1 MASQGVTLH
10 LPFAPFPAL
19 LPPSSPYP
27 PSPGSHPSVSLQPSP
42 EDEASLWARLT
53 FAWVGPLIRVGNAKV
68 LHASD
73 LPPLCP
79 RDSTAAVA
87 PSLRAAWHAET
98 AATHRRPSLARAL
111 VSAFMHPFMAA
122 GALKLIHDLLQ
133 LASPLLLQQIILH
146 LSMTSFH
153 VTAPP
158 HTAVAAAAVSS
169 SPEGLFGPSHFL
181 PNSSLPLPSTLTPS
195 LHRSLLSTPFTP
207 AAIPFTSPLPSL
219 PPAPQLLSWIFFPL
233 LSLVPQALPHMQ
245 TPIANTTPDFTSPF
259 AHATTHPLPFSAS
272 AHPSSLLAASLPAW
286 LPGLLLAGVL
296 LACNAGQSLVAH
308 QYFHRLYRLSSHV
321 RTAMVALIYA
331 KALRIF
337 AAARHSTSLGEIVNL
352 QSNDAEKLAKLCIYL
367 HIVWSGPLQIMGAL
381 AFLFHFL
388 SVIPA
393 LAGLATMLLLMPFNG
408 VLMGRLSAV
417 RHRLIARTDARVRLL
432 SEAVGAVRAVKLNG
446 WEALFKG
453 RIEARR
459 AEEMKEITVS
469 VLLEAM
475 GLFVYYLTPMVVSV
489 VSLAAY
495 VLLGRPLTADVAFPA
510 LALFNLLRFP
520 LAMIPDQINDYVQAK
535 VSAGRVEKFLLL
547 PEIATLEEEPGSQKG
562 SIKLSHASFS
572 WGGGAGAVNST
583 GGADASGS
591 NDSCSGSAVAL
602 VANGA
607 VACEKKEEGGGKE
620 GRKEGGKEGGE
631 GGEGMLALCDV
642 TLDIPPG
649 QLVIVVGEV
658 SVEACIQHDGS
669 GVDQVRVERKSL
681 KRDCRL
687 LKTTLPPPLDRPRPF
702 PTPSALP
709 PPIRPASPHPPCLP
723 PSALPPPIR
732 PASPHPPCLPPSALP
747 PPTRLAS
754 LRRDKTPF
762 KSIHP
767 LSLYSPHPPYLLLH
781 AQVGA
786 GKSSLLAGL
795 LGEITRV
802 AGSVS
807 VAGHVAYTSQD
818 PWILNATVR
827 DNILMGAA
835 GEAAA
840 AAVDEGR
847 YQRAID
853 VCALRH
859 DLAMLAGGDM
869 AEIGER
875 GINLSGGQKHR
886 VALARAVYARADVV
900 LLDDPL
906 SAVDTHV
913 GRHLFTEC
921 ICGEL
926 AGTTRV
932 LVTHQLQYAS
942 HADVILVIR
951 AGRVAAM
958 GTFDELQARGVDL
971 ALWDEKQQEPHEQR
985 KATWQHGLA
994 AATSPAVI
1002 TATAPEPIARSREAA
1017 HSPSSGRGSGGTGEA
1032 AGGSSGS
1039 SSGVAESDN
1048 DLTRPLLPD
1057 SSTSTHPPASTTAP
1071 AARSGSAGSSGG
1083 TAGGGKKQRAVG
1095 QLVEEEGRAEGGVAA
1110 GVYWEYLR
1118 AWGGRAGWLMPVL
1131 VLAVFG
1137 VSQSLKVASDAWL
1150 AVWTAKTSQGSSSAP
1165 FFLLVYSLATL
1176 ATGLLSSLRGVLL
1189 ALGCL
1194 TAARSLHSRLLARV
1208 LRLPMSFFD
1217 SQPSGRLL
1225 NRFTRDTEQMD
1236 LQLPDTLLSYLSCLF
1251 QVVFAILVIVIVTP
1265 PFLLPL
1271 IPLLLYRR
1279 IQTVYIA
1286 ASRELKRIDSLA
1298 RSPIFAHFSETL
1310 TGLSTV
1316 RAFRRQAAFSARNSL
1331 NLDRTSQAYLAAMAS
1346 NRWLG
1351 LRLELIG
1358 ASSVFATACFCVV
1371 GGVAAAAAAAA
1382 AAGGGSGSSTG
1393 SWAAGFAG
1401 LALTSALSITGYMN
1415 WMVRMNAELESQM
1428 NAVERILEYTTL
1440 PTEAPDVVES
1450 RRPPADWPQQGVIEA
1465 EGVVVR
1471 YRPELAPVLKG
1482 LTFSIRAGEKVG
1494 VCGRTG
1500 SGKTTLTMALY
1511 RIVELSA
1518 GRIVIDG
1525 IDAASIG
1532 LWDLRSRLSL
1542 VPQDPVV
1549 FSGTIRWNL
1558 DPYTAV
1564 AGAGGGE
1571 QEARNGWNMEG
1582 KGNGGRVR
1590 GDVEL
1595 WEALTQAGVADAV
1608 RALPGQLDAEVAEGG
1623 GNLSVGQRQLLCLAR
1638 ALLRRS
1644 HVLVLDEA
1652 TSNVDTA
1659 TDAAVQAAVRGGAFA
1674 ACTVITIAHRLHTI
1688 VDCHRVMLL
1697 EDGQVAELDS
1707 PAALLQERSSRFSA
1721 FVDATMPREA
1731 AALRRIASAKS
1742 VAANEG

>member
-1 MASQGVTLH
+1 M
-10 LPFAPFPAL
+10 P
-19 LPPSSPYP
+19 
-27 PSPGSHPSVSLQPSP
+27 
-42 EDEASLWARLT
+42 
-53 FAWVGPLIRVGNAKV
+53 
-68 LHASD
+68 
-73 LPPLCP
+73 
-79 RDSTAAVA
+79 
-87 PSLRAAWHAET
+87 
-98 AATHRRPSLARAL
+98 
-111 VSAFMHPFMAA
+111 
-122 GALKLIHDLLQ
+122 
-133 LASPLLLQQIILH
+133 
-146 LSMTSFH
+146 
-153 VTAPP
+153 
-158 HTAVAAAAVSS
+158 
-169 SPEGLFGPSHFL
+169 
-181 PNSSLPLPSTLTPS
+181 
-195 LHRSLLSTPFTP
+195 
-207 AAIPFTSPLPSL
+207 
-219 PPAPQLLSWIFFPL
+219 
-233 LSLVPQALPHMQ
+233 
-245 TPIANTTPDFTSPF
+245 
-259 AHATTHPLPFSAS
+259 PLPFMPPVL
-272 AHPSSLLAASLPAW
+272 PSP
-286 LPGLLLAGVL
+286 PP
-296 LACNAGQSLVAH
+296 Q
-308 QYFHRLYRLSSHV
+308 
-321 RTAMVALIYA
+321 
-331 KALRIF
+331 
-337 AAARHSTSLGEIVNL
+337 
-352 QSNDAEKLAKLCIYL
+352 
-367 HIVWSGPLQIMGAL
+367 P
-381 AFLFHFL
+381 
-388 SVIPA
+388 P
-393 LAGLATMLLLMPFNG
+393 P
-408 VLMGRLSAV
+408 
-417 RHRLIARTDARVRLL
+417 
-432 SEAVGAVRAVKLNG
+432 
-446 WEALFKG
+446 
-453 RIEARR
+453 
-459 AEEMKEITVS
+459 
-469 VLLEAM
+469 EAM

-495 VLLGRPLTADVAFPA
+495 VLLGRPLTADIAFPA

-547 PEIATLEEEPGSQKG
+547 PEIVPLEEDPGNRKG
-562 SIKLSHASFS
+562 SIKLCHASFS
-572 WGGGAGAVNST
+572 WGGG
-583 GGADASGS
+583 GGDMDSAS
-591 NDSCSGSAVAL
+591 VK
-602 VANGA
+602 
-607 VACEKKEEGGGKE
+607 EKGGEEGGMKGAKV
-620 GRKEGGKEGGE
+620 GAEGGE
-631 GGEGMLALCDV
+631 GALALCDV

-658 SVEACIQHDGS
+658 
-669 GVDQVRVERKSL
+669 
-681 KRDCRL
+681 
-687 LKTTLPPPLDRPRPF
+687 
-702 PTPSALP
+702 
-709 PPIRPASPHPPCLP
+709 
-723 PSALPPPIR
+723 
-732 PASPHPPCLPPSALP
+732 
-747 PPTRLAS
+747 
-754 LRRDKTPF
+754 
-762 KSIHP
+762 
-767 LSLYSPHPPYLLLH
+767 
-781 AQVGA
+781 GA

-795 LGEITRV
+795 LGEIARV

-807 VAGHVAYTSQD
+807 VAGRVAYTSQPHCMLHGRLVDEGCVPQHAVAGSILLLLLLILFLATFLNTSTLTILHGAASLCSVLSTPIWNPPSAIPHHAWQD

-840 AAVDEGR
+840 VDEAR

-859 DLAMLAGGDM
+859 DLAMLPGGDM

-875 GINLSGGQKHR
+875 VGPQVVAILPPSSATSPQCHLTIHPPHSPIHPPGINLSGGQKHR

-932 LVTHQLQYAS
+932 LVTHQLQYAC
-942 HADVILVIR
+942 HADVIIVIR

-971 ALWDEKQQEPHEQR
+971 ALWDEKQQEPDEQG
-985 KATWQHGLA
+985 KGSWQDGLA
-994 AATSPAVI
+994 ATSTAV
-1002 TATAPEPIARSREAA
+1002 TSATAPEPTARSREAA
-1017 HSPSSGRGSGGTGEA
+1017 HMPSS
-1032 AGGSSGS
+1032 SSGS
-1039 SSGVAESDN
+1039 GSTREVGGGSTSSSSGMAESDN
-1048 DLTRPLLPD
+1048 DLTRPLLAD
-1057 SSTSTHPPASTTAP
+1057 SSPSTDPAASTAAAAP
-1071 AARSGSAGSSGG
+1071 AAGSGSTGSSSSGG
-1083 TAGGGKKQRAVG
+1083 GGGGGITAGGKKQRAEG

-1137 VSQSLKVASDAWL
+1137 VSQSLKVASDTWL
-1150 AVWTAKTSQGSSSAP
+1150 AVWTANTSQGSSSAP

-1208 LRLPMSFFD
+1208 LRLPMAFFD

-1225 NRFTRDTEQMD
+1225 NRFTRDMEQMD

-1271 IPLLLYRR
+1271 IPLLLLYHR
-1279 IQTVYIA
+1279 IQTIYIA

-1310 TGLSTV
+1310 TGLATV
-1316 RAFRRQAAFSARNSL
+1316 RAFRRQAAFTARNNL
-1331 NLDRTSQAYLAAMAS
+1331 NLDRASQAYLAAMAS

-1358 ASSVFATACFCVV
+1358 ASTVFATACFCVV

-1428 NAVERILEYTTL
+1428 NAVERILEYTNL

-1471 YRPELAPVLKG
+1471 YRPELPPVLKG
-1482 LTFSIRAGEKVG
+1482 LTFSIWAGEKVG

-1525 IDAASIG
+1525 VDAASIG
-1532 LWDLRSRLSL
+1532 LWDLRSSLSL

-1564 AGAGGGE
+1564 AGGAGGE
-1571 QEARNGWNMEG
+1571 QDARSGGNMEG
-1582 KGNGGRVR
+1582 KGDKGRVR

-1659 TDAAVQAAVRGGAFA
+1659 TDSAVQAAVRGGAFA

-1707 PAALLQERSSRFSA
+1707 PVVLLQERSSRFSA

-1742 VAANEG
+1742 VAASEG

>member
-1 MASQGVTLH
+1 MA
-10 LPFAPFPAL
+10 P
-19 LPPSSPYP
+19 
-27 PSPGSHPSVSLQPSP
+27 
-42 EDEASLWARLT
+42 W
-53 FAWVGPLIRVGNAKV
+53 
-68 LHASD
+68 
-73 LPPLCP
+73 
-79 RDSTAAVA
+79 
-87 PSLRAAWHAET
+87 
-98 AATHRRPSLARAL
+98 
-111 VSAFMHPFMAA
+111 
-122 GALKLIHDLLQ
+122 
-133 LASPLLLQQIILH
+133 
-146 LSMTSFH
+146 
-153 VTAPP
+153 
-158 HTAVAAAAVSS
+158 
-169 SPEGLFGPSHFL
+169 
-181 PNSSLPLPSTLTPS
+181 
-195 LHRSLLSTPFTP
+195 
-207 AAIPFTSPLPSL
+207 
-219 PPAPQLLSWIFFPL
+219 
-233 LSLVPQALPHMQ
+233 
-245 TPIANTTPDFTSPF
+245 
-259 AHATTHPLPFSAS
+259 
-272 AHPSSLLAASLPAW
+272 
-286 LPGLLLAGVL
+286 
-296 LACNAGQSLVAH
+296 
-308 QYFHRLYRLSSHV
+308 
-321 RTAMVALIYA
+321 
-331 KALRIF
+331 
-337 AAARHSTSLGEIVNL
+337 
-352 QSNDAEKLAKLCIYL
+352 
-367 HIVWSGPLQIMGAL
+367 
-381 AFLFHFL
+381 
-388 SVIPA
+388 
-393 LAGLATMLLLMPFNG
+393 
-408 VLMGRLSAV
+408 
-417 RHRLIARTDARVRLL
+417 
-432 SEAVGAVRAVKLNG
+432 
-446 WEALFKG
+446 
-453 RIEARR
+453 
-459 AEEMKEITVS
+459 
-469 VLLEAM
+469 
-475 GLFVYYLTPMVVSV
+475 
-489 VSLAAY
+489 
-495 VLLGRPLTADVAFPA
+495 
-510 LALFNLLRFP
+510 
-520 LAMIPDQINDYVQAK
+520 
-535 VSAGRVEKFLLL
+535 
-547 PEIATLEEEPGSQKG
+547 
-562 SIKLSHASFS
+562 
-572 WGGGAGAVNST
+572 
-583 GGADASGS
+583 
-591 NDSCSGSAVAL
+591 
-602 VANGA
+602 
-607 VACEKKEEGGGKE
+607 
-620 GRKEGGKEGGE
+620 
-631 GGEGMLALCDV
+631 
-642 TLDIPPG
+642 
-649 QLVIVVGEV
+649 
-658 SVEACIQHDGS
+658 
-669 GVDQVRVERKSL
+669 
-681 KRDCRL
+681 
-687 LKTTLPPPLDRPRPF
+687 
-702 PTPSALP
+702 
-709 PPIRPASPHPPCLP
+709 
-723 PSALPPPIR
+723 
-732 PASPHPPCLPPSALP
+732 
-747 PPTRLAS
+747 
-754 LRRDKTPF
+754 
-762 KSIHP
+762 
-767 LSLYSPHPPYLLLH
+767 
-781 AQVGA
+781 
-786 GKSSLLAGL
+786 
-795 LGEITRV
+795 
-802 AGSVS
+802 
-807 VAGHVAYTSQD
+807 QD

-835 GEAAA
+835 GDTA

-942 HADVILVIR
+942 HADVIIVIR
-951 AGRVAAM
+951 AGRVTAM

-971 ALWDEKQQEPHEQR
+971 ALWDEKQQEPDEQG
-985 KATWQHGLA
+985 KATWQHGPA
-994 AATSPAVI
+994 SAPATAV
-1002 TATAPEPIARSREAA
+1002 TAATAPEPIARSREAA
-1017 HSPSSGRGSGGTGEA
+1017 HRPSS
-1032 AGGSSGS
+1032 S
-1039 SSGVAESDN
+1039 SSGNGKTGRVGGGSISNSSGASEGDNNN
-1048 DLTRPLLPD
+1048 DLTRPLLAD
-1057 SSTSTHPPASTTAP
+1057 SSTSTHPAASTTAP

-1083 TAGGGKKQRAVG
+1083 TAEGGKKQRAVG

-1131 VLAVFG
+1131 APPPLP
-1137 VSQSLKVASDAWL
+1137 SSSYASCPAPAAPASPL
-1150 AVWTAKTSQGSSSAP
+1150 TSILSHLVKPASASSAP
-1165 FFLLVYSLATL
+1165 LPCAAAGVELGCAFLQPHFLSFPSPLPPLSSHQLVYSLATL

-1194 TAARSLHSRLLARV
+1194 TSARSLHSRLLARV
-1208 LRLPMSFFD
+1208 LRLPMAFFD

-1225 NRFTRDTEQMD
+1225 NRFTRDMEQMD

-1251 QVVFAILVIVIVTP
+1251 QVVFAIMVIVIVTP

-1271 IPLLLYRR
+1271 IPLLLLYRR

-1316 RAFRRQAAFSARNSL
+1316 RAFRRQRAFSARNSL
-1331 NLDRTSQAYLAAMAS
+1331 NLDRASQAYLAAMAS

-1382 AAGGGSGSSTG
+1382 AAGGGGSSSSTG

-1415 WMVRMNAELESQM
+1415 WMVRMNSELESQM

-1440 PTEAPDVVES
+1440 PTEAPDVIES
-1450 RRPPADWPQQGVIEA
+1450 RRPPVDWPQQGVIEA

-1471 YRPELAPVLKG
+1471 YRPELSPVLKG
-1482 LTFSIRAGEKVG
+1482 LTFSIRAGETVG

-1564 AGAGGGE
+1564 SGAGGGE

-1674 ACTVITIAHRLHTI
+1674 GCTVITIAHRLHTI

-1742 VAANEG
+1742 VAASEG

>member
-1 MASQGVTLH
+1 MAASTDGRDGI
-10 LPFAPFPAL
+10 
-19 LPPSSPYP
+19 S
-27 PSPGSHPSVSLQPSP
+27 GPSP
-42 EDEASLWARLT
+42 EDEASLWSRLT

-87 PSLRAAWHAET
+87 PSLRAAWQAET
-98 AATHRRPSLARAL
+98 NATHRRPSLPRAL
-111 VSAFMHPFMAA
+111 VSTFVRPFMAA

-153 VTAPP
+153 VSTAPP
-158 HTAVAAAAVSS
+158 HPAVNSS
-169 SPEGLFGPSHFL
+169 AEGLHDPSLFL
-181 PNSSLPLPSTLTPS
+181 RNSSLPLPSTLTPS
-195 LHRSLLSTPFTP
+195 LHRSLLSAPSTHPT
-207 AAIPFTSPLPSL
+207 IPVTTPLPSL
-219 PPAPQLLSWIFFPL
+219 PPAPQLLAWIFLPL
-233 LSLVPQALPHMQ
+233 VSLVPQAALHTQ
-245 TPIANTTPDFTSPF
+245 SPIANTTVGFMGPL
-259 AHATTHPLPFSAS
+259 AHSSTHPLPSS
-272 AHPSSLLAASLPAW
+272 SSSHLSSLVAASLPAW

-296 LACNAGQSLVAH
+296 LACNVGQSLVAH

-321 RTAMVALIYA
+321 RTALVALIYS
-331 KALRIF
+331 KALCIS

-367 HIVWSGPLQIMGAL
+367 HIVWSGPLQIIALFVSTLDHCNPPPLPSTTPPHPRPPGAL
-381 AFLFHFL
+381 AFLFRFL

-446 WEALFKG
+446 WEALFKA

-535 VSAGRVEKFLLL
+535 VSAGRLEKFLLL
-547 PEIATLEEEPGSQKG
+547 PEIVPLEEEPGSQKG
-562 SIKLSHASFS
+562 SIKLCNASFS
-572 WGGGAGAVNST
+572 WGGGAGKVDSASD
-583 GGADASGS
+583 ADGSGR
-591 NDSCSGSAVAL
+591 NDSSTIGGGGSGGSGSAVA
-602 VANGA
+602 VGANGMG
-607 VACEKKEEGGGKE
+607 ACEAKEEEGGQQ
-620 GRKEGGKEGGE
+620 GGKKGGE
-631 GGEGMLALCDV
+631 GGEGALALCDV

-649 QLVIVVGEV
+649 QLVIVVGE
-658 SVEACIQHDGS
+658 
-669 GVDQVRVERKSL
+669 
-681 KRDCRL
+681 
-687 LKTTLPPPLDRPRPF
+687 
-702 PTPSALP
+702 
-709 PPIRPASPHPPCLP
+709 
-723 PSALPPPIR
+723 
-732 PASPHPPCLPPSALP
+732 
-747 PPTRLAS
+747 
-754 LRRDKTPF
+754 
-762 KSIHP
+762 
-767 LSLYSPHPPYLLLH
+767 
-781 AQVGA
+781 VGA

-807 VAGHVAYTSQD
+807 VAGRVAYTSQD

-835 GEAAA
+835 GDTA

-942 HADVILVIR
+942 HADVIIVIR
-951 AGRVAAM
+951 AGRVTAM

-971 ALWDEKQQEPHEQR
+971 ALWDEKQQEPDEQG
-985 KATWQHGLA
+985 KATWQHGPA
-994 AATSPAVI
+994 SAPATAV
-1002 TATAPEPIARSREAA
+1002 TAATAPEPIARSREAA
-1017 HSPSSGRGSGGTGEA
+1017 HRPSS
-1032 AGGSSGS
+1032 S
-1039 SSGVAESDN
+1039 SSGNGKTGRVGGGSISNSSGASEGDNNN
-1048 DLTRPLLPD
+1048 DLTRPLLAD
-1057 SSTSTHPPASTTAP
+1057 SSTSTHPAASTTAP

-1083 TAGGGKKQRAVG
+1083 TAEGGKKQRAVG

-1131 VLAVFG
+1131 VLAVPPKAPPPLP
-1137 VSQSLKVASDAWL
+1137 SSSYASCPAPAAPASPL
-1150 AVWTAKTSQGSSSAP
+1150 ASILSHLVNPASASSAP
-1165 FFLLVYSLATL
+1165 LPCAAAGVELGCAFLQPHFLSFPSPLPPLSSHQLVYSLATL

-1208 LRLPMSFFD
+1208 LRLPMAFFD

-1225 NRFTRDTEQMD
+1225 NRFTRDMEQMD

-1251 QVVFAILVIVIVTP
+1251 QVVFAIMVIVIVTP

-1271 IPLLLYRR
+1271 IPLLLLYRR

-1310 TGLSTV
+1310 AGLSTV
-1316 RAFRRQAAFSARNSL
+1316 RAFRRQRAFSARNSL
-1331 NLDRTSQAYLAAMAS
+1331 NLDRASQAYLAAMAS

-1382 AAGGGSGSSTG
+1382 AAGGGGSSSSTG

-1415 WMVRMNAELESQM
+1415 WMVRMNSELESQM

-1440 PTEAPDVVES
+1440 PTEAPDVIES

-1471 YRPELAPVLKG
+1471 YRPELSPVLKG

-1674 ACTVITIAHRLHTI
+1674 GCTVITIAHRLHTI

-1707 PAALLQERSSRFSA
+1707 PAELLQEWSSRFSA

-1742 VAANEG
+1742 VAASEG

>member
-1 MASQGVTLH
+1 MAAATDGRDGV
-10 LPFAPFPAL
+10 AE
-19 LPPSSPYP
+19 
-27 PSPGSHPSVSLQPSP
+27 PSP
-42 EDEASLWARLT
+42 EQAASLLSRLT
-53 FAWVGPLIRVGNAKV
+53 FAWVTPLIRLGNSKV
-68 LHASD
+68 LQAAD
-73 LPPLCP
+73 LPPLCH

-87 PSLRAAWHAET
+87 PGVREAWERERT
-98 AATHRRPSLARAL
+98 RTDRPPSLARAL
-111 VSAFMHPFMAA
+111 IRAFLAPFVAA
-122 GALKLIHDLLQ
+122 GALKLFHDLLQ

-153 VTAPP
+153 VSTPP
-158 HTAVAAAAVSS
+158 LPYSGTSTSFLDPTAAAISISS
-169 SPEGLFGPSHFL
+169 VGRLPGPSPL
-181 PNSSLPLPSTLTPS
+181 PSNSSFSLPSTLTPT
-195 LHRSLLSTPFTP
+195 LHRSLLSAPLTPPTAP
-207 AAIPFTSPLPSL
+207 LGSSLPSL
-219 PPAPQLLSWIFFPL
+219 PPAPALLAWIFFPL
-233 LSLVPQALPHMQ
+233 LSLVP
-245 TPIANTTPDFTSPF
+245 
-259 AHATTHPLPFSAS
+259 HPP
-272 AHPSSLLAASLPAW
+272 AHPTSAPAASLARALSREAVHAAPPLSSGASSSLSLADSLPAW
-286 LPGLLLAGVL
+286 LPGLLLALVL
-296 LACNAGQSLVAH
+296 LACNVCQSLIAH

-321 RTAMVALIYA
+321 RTGLVSLIYS
-331 KALRIF
+331 KALRIS

-367 HIVWSGPLQIMGAL
+367 HIVWSGPVQIIGAL
-381 AFLFHFL
+381 AFLFRFL

-408 VLMGRLSAV
+408 LLMGRLSAV

-432 SEAVGAVRAVKLNG
+432 TETVGAVRAVKLNG
-446 WEALFKG
+446 WEALFRG

-459 AEEMKEITVS
+459 ADEMKEITAS

-547 PEIATLEEEPGSQKG
+547 PEIVPLEEEPGSVRG
-562 SIKLSHASFS
+562 SIKLRNASFS
-572 WGGGAGAVNST
+572 WGGRGDSSAIKSGGGGINGPGGST
-583 GGADASGS
+583 SDSGS
-591 NDSCSGSAVAL
+591 NGGRDGSSNAVA
-602 VANGA
+602 VAVNGTG
-607 VACEKKEEGGGKE
+607 EGGEKGKE
-620 GRKEGGKEGGE
+620 GPEKEGVKEGGE
-631 GGEGMLALCDV
+631 EGEQALALCDV
-642 TLDIPPG
+642 TLEIPPG
-649 QLVIVVGEV
+649 QLVIVVGE
-658 SVEACIQHDGS
+658 
-669 GVDQVRVERKSL
+669 
-681 KRDCRL
+681 
-687 LKTTLPPPLDRPRPF
+687 
-702 PTPSALP
+702 
-709 PPIRPASPHPPCLP
+709 
-723 PSALPPPIR
+723 
-732 PASPHPPCLPPSALP
+732 
-747 PPTRLAS
+747 
-754 LRRDKTPF
+754 
-762 KSIHP
+762 
-767 LSLYSPHPPYLLLH
+767 
-781 AQVGA
+781 VGA

-807 VAGHVAYTSQD
+807 VAGRVAYTSQD

-827 DNILMGAA
+827 DNILMGGPAQ
-835 GEAAA
+835 G
-840 AAVDEGR
+840 AVDEAR
-847 YQRAID
+847 YQRVRDA
-853 VCALRH
+853 CALRH

-886 VALARAVYARADVV
+886 VALARAVYSQPDVV

-942 HADVILVIR
+942 HADVIIAIK
-951 AGRVAAM
+951 AGRVAAV
-958 GTFDELQARGVDL
+958 GTFDELQGRGVDL
-971 ALWDEKQQEPHEQR
+971 ALWDEKQQEQGEQGTG
-985 KATWQHGLA
+985 TWQHSA
-994 AATSPAVI
+994 PAAPATAVTAATASDPGDI
-1002 TATAPEPIARSREAA
+1002 
-1017 HSPSSGRGSGGTGEA
+1017 SS
-1032 AGGSSGS
+1032 SSSSSS
-1039 SSGVAESDN
+1039 SSGTGKATEKRTTTSASMADSDN
-1048 DLTRPLLPD
+1048 DLTRPLLTEPP
-1057 SSTSTHPPASTTAP
+1057 SSVCTAASGAAPTAGSTGGG
-1071 AARSGSAGSSGG
+1071 SGSAGSGS
-1083 TAGGGKKQRAVG
+1083 GGGKKKQKAVG

-1110 GVYWEYLR
+1110 GVYWEYMR
-1118 AWGGRAGWLMPVL
+1118 AWGGRAGFLMPLL
-1131 VLAVFG
+1131 VLAVFA
-1137 VSQSLKVASDAWL
+1137 VSQSLKVASDTWL
-1150 AVWTAKTSQGSSSAP
+1150 AVWTAKTSQGTSSAP
-1165 FFLLVYSLATL
+1165 FFLLIYSLATF
-1176 ATGLLSSLRGVLL
+1176 ATGLLSSLRGILL
-1189 ALGCL
+1189 ALGSL
-1194 TAARSLHSRLLARV
+1194 TAARSLHSRLLSRV
-1208 LRLPMSFFD
+1208 LRLPMAFFD

-1225 NRFTRDTEQMD
+1225 NRFTRDMEQID

-1271 IPLLLYRR
+1271 IPLLLLYRR
-1279 IQTVYIA
+1279 IQTFYIS
-1286 ASRELKRIDSLA
+1286 ASRELKRLDSLA

-1316 RAFRRQAAFSARNSL
+1316 RAFRRQLVFSVQNNR
-1331 NLDRTSQAYLAAMAS
+1331 NLDRASQAYLAAMAS

-1358 ASSVFATACFCVV
+1358 ASCVFATACFCVV

-1382 AAGGGSGSSTG
+1382 AAGGGGGSSSTG

-1450 RRPPADWPQQGVIEA
+1450 CRPPVDWPQQGVIEA

-1471 YRPELAPVLKG
+1471 YRPELPPVLKG

-1500 SGKTTLTMALY
+1500 SGKTTLSMALY

-1525 IDAASIG
+1525 VDAATIG
-1532 LWDLRSRLSL
+1532 LRDLRSRLSL

-1549 FSGTIRWNL
+1549 FSGSIRWNL
-1558 DPYTAV
+1558 DPYSAAS
-1564 AGAGGGE
+1564 AGVGGESEMGSGGHGEGKRYGGG
-1571 QEARNGWNMEG
+1571 M
-1582 KGNGGRVR
+1582 R

-1674 ACTVITIAHRLHTI
+1674 ACTVVTIAHRLHTI

-1697 EDGQVAELDS
+1697 EDGHVAELDS
-1707 PAALLQERSSRFSA
+1707 PTALLQVRGSRFSA

-1742 VAANEG
+1742 IAASEG

>member
-1 MASQGVTLH
+1 
-10 LPFAPFPAL
+10 
-19 LPPSSPYP
+19 
-27 PSPGSHPSVSLQPSP
+27 PSP
-42 EDEASLWARLT
+42 EDEASLWSRLT

-87 PSLRAAWHAET
+87 PSLRAAWQAET
-98 AATHRRPSLARAL
+98 NATHRRPSLPRAL
-111 VSAFMHPFMAA
+111 VSTFVRPFMAA

-153 VTAPP
+153 VSTAPP
-158 HTAVAAAAVSS
+158 HPAVNSS
-169 SPEGLFGPSHFL
+169 AEGLHDPSLFL
-181 PNSSLPLPSTLTPS
+181 RNSSLPLPSTLTPS
-195 LHRSLLSTPFTP
+195 LHRSLLSAPSTHPT
-207 AAIPFTSPLPSL
+207 IPVTTPLPSL
-219 PPAPQLLSWIFFPL
+219 PPAPQLLAWIFLPL
-233 LSLVPQALPHMQ
+233 VSLVPQAALHTQ
-245 TPIANTTPDFTSPF
+245 SPIANTTVGFMGPL
-259 AHATTHPLPFSAS
+259 AHSSTHPLPSS
-272 AHPSSLLAASLPAW
+272 SSSHLSSLVAASLPAW

-296 LACNAGQSLVAH
+296 LACNVGQSLVAH

-321 RTAMVALIYA
+321 RTALVALIYS
-331 KALRIF
+331 KALCIS

-367 HIVWSGPLQIMGAL
+367 HIVWSGPLQIIGAL
-381 AFLFHFL
+381 AFLFRFL

-446 WEALFKG
+446 WEALFKA

-535 VSAGRVEKFLLL
+535 VSAGRLEKFLLL
-547 PEIATLEEEPGSQKG
+547 PEIVPLEEEPGSQKG
-562 SIKLSHASFS
+562 SIKLCNASFS
-572 WGGGAGAVNST
+572 WGGGAGKVDSASD
-583 GGADASGS
+583 ADGSGR
-591 NDSCSGSAVAL
+591 NDSSTIGGGGSGGSGSAVA
-602 VANGA
+602 VGANGMG
-607 VACEKKEEGGGKE
+607 ACEAKEEEGGQQ
-620 GRKEGGKEGGE
+620 GGKKGGE
-631 GGEGMLALCDV
+631 GGEGALALCDV

-649 QLVIVVGEV
+649 QLVIVVGE
-658 SVEACIQHDGS
+658 
-669 GVDQVRVERKSL
+669 
-681 KRDCRL
+681 
-687 LKTTLPPPLDRPRPF
+687 
-702 PTPSALP
+702 
-709 PPIRPASPHPPCLP
+709 
-723 PSALPPPIR
+723 
-732 PASPHPPCLPPSALP
+732 
-747 PPTRLAS
+747 
-754 LRRDKTPF
+754 
-762 KSIHP
+762 
-767 LSLYSPHPPYLLLH
+767 
-781 AQVGA
+781 
-786 GKSSLLAGL
+786 
-795 LGEITRV
+795 
-802 AGSVS
+802 
-807 VAGHVAYTSQD
+807 D

-835 GEAAA
+835 GDTA

-875 GINLSGGQKHR
+875 GACPVSQYIYSSPHCPAFPCYDFLEMLLTSLWPQAVAIPPPFTATSHQCHLVHPPGINLSGGQKHR
-886 VALARAVYARADVV
+886 VALARAVYARADV
-900 LLDDPL
+900 
-906 SAVDTHV
+906 
-913 GRHLFTEC
+913 
-921 ICGEL
+921 
-926 AGTTRV
+926 
-932 LVTHQLQYAS
+932 LQYAS
-942 HADVILVIR
+942 HADVIIVIR
-951 AGRVAAM
+951 AGRVTAM
-958 GTFDELQARGVDL
+958 GTFDELQASSGSRGIAQYASGACLSHMHLLLRVRLRPTPSIAVRRFDIACCPQLRFPMEGRCILFMVAPTRSRAGPALQMPQLLMLSFLVCLLSFHWAIRGVDL
-971 ALWDEKQQEPHEQR
+971 ALWDEKQQEPDEQG
-985 KATWQHGLA
+985 KATWQHGPA
-994 AATSPAVI
+994 SAPATAV
-1002 TATAPEPIARSREAA
+1002 TAATAPEPIARSREAA
-1017 HSPSSGRGSGGTGEA
+1017 HRPSS
-1032 AGGSSGS
+1032 S
-1039 SSGVAESDN
+1039 SSGNGKTGRVGGGSISNSSGASEGDNNN
-1048 DLTRPLLPD
+1048 DLTRPLLAD
-1057 SSTSTHPPASTTAP
+1057 SSTSTHPAASTTAP

-1083 TAGGGKKQRAVG
+1083 TAEGGKKQRAVG

-1131 VLAVFG
+1131 VLAVPPKAPPPLP
-1137 VSQSLKVASDAWL
+1137 SSSYASCPAPAAPASPL
-1150 AVWTAKTSQGSSSAP
+1150 ASILSHLVNPASASSAP
-1165 FFLLVYSLATL
+1165 LPCAAAGVELGCAFLQPHFLSFPSPLPPLSSHQLVYSLATL

-1208 LRLPMSFFD
+1208 LRLPMAFFD

-1225 NRFTRDTEQMD
+1225 NRFTRDMEQMD

-1251 QVVFAILVIVIVTP
+1251 QVVFAIMVIVIVTP

-1271 IPLLLYRR
+1271 IPLLLLYRR

-1310 TGLSTV
+1310 AGLSTV
-1316 RAFRRQAAFSARNSL
+1316 RAFRRQRAFSARNSL
-1331 NLDRTSQAYLAAMAS
+1331 NLDRASQAYLAAMAS

-1382 AAGGGSGSSTG
+1382 AAGGGGSSSSTG

-1415 WMVRMNAELESQM
+1415 WMVRMNSELESQM

-1440 PTEAPDVVES
+1440 PTEAPDVIES

-1471 YRPELAPVLKG
+1471 YRPELSPVLKG

-1674 ACTVITIAHRLHTI
+1674 GCTVITIAHRLHTI

-1707 PAALLQERSSRFSA
+1707 PAELLQEWSSRFSA

-1742 VAANEG
+1742 VAASEG

>member
-1 MASQGVTLH
+1 MAD
-10 LPFAPFPAL
+10 
-19 LPPSSPYP
+19 
-27 PSPGSHPSVSLQPSP
+27 SVSLI
-42 EDEASLWARLT
+42 ATCTLLT
-53 FAWVGPLIRVGNAKV
+53 I
-68 LHASD
+68 LHAVMA
-73 LPPLCP
+73 P
-79 RDSTAAVA
+79 R
-87 PSLRAAWHAET
+87 
-98 AATHRRPSLARAL
+98 
-111 VSAFMHPFMAA
+111 
-122 GALKLIHDLLQ
+122 
-133 LASPLLLQQIILH
+133 
-146 LSMTSFH
+146 
-153 VTAPP
+153 
-158 HTAVAAAAVSS
+158 
-169 SPEGLFGPSHFL
+169 
-181 PNSSLPLPSTLTPS
+181 
-195 LHRSLLSTPFTP
+195 
-207 AAIPFTSPLPSL
+207 
-219 PPAPQLLSWIFFPL
+219 
-233 LSLVPQALPHMQ
+233 
-245 TPIANTTPDFTSPF
+245 
-259 AHATTHPLPFSAS
+259 
-272 AHPSSLLAASLPAW
+272 
-286 LPGLLLAGVL
+286 
-296 LACNAGQSLVAH
+296 
-308 QYFHRLYRLSSHV
+308 
-321 RTAMVALIYA
+321 
-331 KALRIF
+331 
-337 AAARHSTSLGEIVNL
+337 
-352 QSNDAEKLAKLCIYL
+352 
-367 HIVWSGPLQIMGAL
+367 
-381 AFLFHFL
+381 
-388 SVIPA
+388 
-393 LAGLATMLLLMPFNG
+393 
-408 VLMGRLSAV
+408 
-417 RHRLIARTDARVRLL
+417 
-432 SEAVGAVRAVKLNG
+432 
-446 WEALFKG
+446 
-453 RIEARR
+453 
-459 AEEMKEITVS
+459 
-469 VLLEAM
+469 
-475 GLFVYYLTPMVVSV
+475 
-489 VSLAAY
+489 
-495 VLLGRPLTADVAFPA
+495 
-510 LALFNLLRFP
+510 
-520 LAMIPDQINDYVQAK
+520 
-535 VSAGRVEKFLLL
+535 
-547 PEIATLEEEPGSQKG
+547 
-562 SIKLSHASFS
+562 
-572 WGGGAGAVNST
+572 
-583 GGADASGS
+583 
-591 NDSCSGSAVAL
+591 
-602 VANGA
+602 
-607 VACEKKEEGGGKE
+607 
-620 GRKEGGKEGGE
+620 
-631 GGEGMLALCDV
+631 
-642 TLDIPPG
+642 
-649 QLVIVVGEV
+649 
-658 SVEACIQHDGS
+658 
-669 GVDQVRVERKSL
+669 
-681 KRDCRL
+681 
-687 LKTTLPPPLDRPRPF
+687 
-702 PTPSALP
+702 
-709 PPIRPASPHPPCLP
+709 
-723 PSALPPPIR
+723 
-732 PASPHPPCLPPSALP
+732 
-747 PPTRLAS
+747 
-754 LRRDKTPF
+754 
-762 KSIHP
+762 
-767 LSLYSPHPPYLLLH
+767 
-781 AQVGA
+781 
-786 GKSSLLAGL
+786 
-795 LGEITRV
+795 
-802 AGSVS
+802 
-807 VAGHVAYTSQD
+807 QD

-835 GEAAA
+835 GDTAA

-942 HADVILVIR
+942 HADVIIVIR
-951 AGRVAAM
+951 AGHVAAM
-958 GTFDELQARGVDL
+958 GTFDELQGRGVDL
-971 ALWDEKQQEPHEQR
+971 ALWDEKQQELDEQG
-985 KATWQHGLA
+985 KATWQDGPA
-994 AATSPAVI
+994 AATLPVLT
-1002 TATAPEPIARSREAA
+1002 TATAPEPIARSSDAA
-1017 HSPSSGRGSGGTGEA
+1017 HRPSSGSGSGSTGDA
-1032 AGGSSGS
+1032 AGGSTSN
-1039 SSGVAESDN
+1039 SSGASESDN
-1048 DLTRPLLPD
+1048 DLTRPLLAV
-1057 SSTSTHPPASTTAP
+1057 SSTSTHPAASTTAP
-1071 AARSGSAGSSGG
+1071 PARSGSAGSSGG

-1118 AWGGRAGWLMPVL
+1118 AWGGRAGWLMPVA

-1165 FFLLVYSLATL
+1165 FFLVRLLPCCCFCLTPLLHSFLSCDASHRLCVSSTTFSPLPPRSSHQLVYSLATL

-1208 LRLPMSFFD
+1208 LRLPMAFFD

-1225 NRFTRDTEQMD
+1225 NRFTRDMEQMD

-1251 QVVFAILVIVIVTP
+1251 QVVFAIVVIVIVTP

-1271 IPLLLYRR
+1271 IPLLLLYRR
-1279 IQTVYIA
+1279 IQAVYIA

-1316 RAFRRQAAFSARNSL
+1316 RAFRRQRAFSARNSL
-1331 NLDRTSQAYLAAMAS
+1331 NLDRASQAYLAAMAS

-1358 ASSVFATACFCVV
+1358 AASVFATACFCVV

-1440 PTEAPDVVES
+1440 PTEAPDVVEC

-1465 EGVVVR
+1465 EGVVAR
-1471 YRPELAPVLKG
+1471 YRPELPPVLKG

-1525 IDAASIG
+1525 VDAASIG

-1564 AGAGGGE
+1564 EGAGGGE
-1571 QEARNGWNMEG
+1571 QEARNGWNTEG

-1623 GNLSVGQRQLLCLAR
+1623 GNLSVGQRQLLCLSR

-1707 PAALLQERSSRFSA
+1707 PVALLQERTSRFSA

-1742 VAANEG
+1742 VAASKG